1 MSATNWDQLDYSDP
15 QALLA
20 KLRPAYYKLIAG
32 EADAEIE
39 GTDRRRVRF
48 QQGDA
53 KRLDAVIKELE
64 RKVTEAAGGRSRF
77 ALSGGFRR
85 R

>member
-1 MSATNWDQLDYSDP
+1 MSETNWDALDYADP
-15 QALLA
+15 VALLA
-20 KLRPAYYKLIAG
+20 KLRPAYYRLIAG

-53 KRLDAVIKELE
+53 KRLEAVIDKLE
-64 RKVTEAAGGRSRF
+64 QKVAATAGRSRF
-77 ALSGGFRR
+77 ALGGGFRR
-85 R
+85 

>member
-1 MSATNWDQLDYSDP
+1 MSADTPWDQLDYANP
-15 QALLA
+15 AALLA
-20 KLRPAYYKLIAG
+20 KLRPAYYRLIAG
-32 EADAEIE
+32 ETDAEIE

-64 RKVTEAAGGRSRF
+64 RKVAEATGARTRF
-77 ALSGGFRR
+77 ALTGRMR
-85 R
+85 